1 MERLTPSTPYSSQI
15 DLQVPC
21 CEANCSKGK
30 KCTGP
35 RDATEEENVIQLALA
50 TPTQRARAYRIETSS
65 IASFLVIAAVVMA
78 SLAVVLALDVGEPV
92 QDTTGAQPWLRW
104 PATIIVGGLATVL
117 LGASLRYLCVRL
129 RPVPTLVNTPLH
141 AVVTRPP
148 AARQRAGV
156 EVFHIDVALDN
167 DSGRSVASIAD
178 AVSPSSICEFSV
190 GSRWQVYPLADDAR
204 WVALSESHHEII
216 RYGYLIHTGTSKSRS
231 HLLVERPGPGSD
243 LAHRD
248 ATDVR

>member
-1 MERLTPSTPYSSQI
+1 MS
-15 DLQVPC
+15 
-21 CEANCSKGK
+21 
-30 KCTGP
+30 
-35 RDATEEENVIQLALA
+35 LALA
-50 TPTQRARAYRIETSS
+50 TPAQRARADHVETRT
-65 IASFLVIAAVVMA
+65 IAGFLVITGVVMA
-78 SLAVVLALDVGEPV
+78 GLAVVLALDVGEPDH
-92 QDTTGAQPWLRW
+92 DTTGAQPWLSW

-117 LGASLRYLCVRL
+117 LGASLRYLLVRL

-148 AARQRAGV
+148 AARQGAGV

-178 AVSPSSICEFSV
+178 AVAPSSIGQFSV
-190 GSRWQVYPLADDAR
+190 GSHWQVYPLADDAR